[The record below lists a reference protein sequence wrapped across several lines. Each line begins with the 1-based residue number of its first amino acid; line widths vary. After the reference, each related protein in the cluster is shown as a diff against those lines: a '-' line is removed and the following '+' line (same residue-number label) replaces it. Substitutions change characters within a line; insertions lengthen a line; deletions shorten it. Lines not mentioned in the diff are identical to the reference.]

1 MKSQS
6 NREIFL
12 QKPKESLGF
21 FPTPLQYMKRLSAE
35 LGYEIYF
42 KRDDLTGANVYGGN
56 KIRKLEYLLGDAR
69 ARGCDTVITY
79 GATQSNHVMETISAA
94 RKCGM
99 TPVVYL
105 VCIVEPDQ
113 KNKKAN
119 FLLDSLFDAEIHL
132 VESRGESMP
141 EATKRARTRAA
152 QRIQE
157 LEEQGH
163 RCYEIPTGGATGIG
177 SAGYMDGFAELVEQM
192 ETLGKRMDYL
202 FVSTGTGGTLAGLTA
217 GKALLKLDTKLVGI
231 QVSPQNTKAYKEK
244 VEGLAKEALAWV
256 GKETI
261 KVKESDFECD
271 DRFYGAGYEVPCE
284 EANAAI
290 CYLAQKEGILTDPVY
305 TGKGFYGML
314 EYLRNQWI
322 PRGSTVVFL
331 HTGGTTALFAE
342 KEITGEL
349 VSL

>member
-1 MKSQS
+1 MK
-6 NREIFL
+6 NPDKERIL
-12 QKPKESLGF
+12 PQKRKEALGF

-56 KIRKLEYLLGDAR
+56 KIRKLEYLMGDAL
-69 ARGCDTVITY
+69 AKGCDTVITY

-94 RKCGM
+94 RQCGM
-99 TPVVYL
+99 TPIAYL

-113 KNKKAN
+113 KDRKAN

-132 VESRGESMP
+132 VESYGESMS
-141 EATKRARTRAA
+141 EATKRAGIQAA
-152 QRIQE
+152 QRIRE

-163 RCYEIPTGGATGIG
+163 KCYEIPTGGATGIG
-177 SAGYMDGFAELVEQM
+177 SAGYIYGYAELMKQM
-192 ETLGKRMDYL
+192 ETLEKQADYL
-202 FVSTGTGGTLAGLTA
+202 FVSTGTGGTLAGLAA
-217 GKALLKLDTKLVGI
+217 GRAALKQDTKLIGI
-231 QVSPQNTKAYKEK
+231 QVSPQNVKAYKEK
-244 VEGLAKEALAWV
+244 ITGLAEEALTWI
-256 GKETI
+256 GNEEGI
-261 KVKESDFECD
+261 IKESDFECD
-271 DRFYGAGYEVPCE
+271 ARFYGAGYEVPCE

-290 CYLAQKEGILTDPVY
+290 RYLAQKEGILTDPVY

-322 PRGSTVVFL
+322 PKGSTVVFL

-342 KEITGEL
+342 KEIIGNL